1 MLSPGVSKTTPA
13 GGPVNEVS
21 PGLTGSLAARVGGI
35 GFADLRPA
43 QVERARHCLLDW
55 LGVTLAGSQE
65 DAGRIAQGVA
75 AIEGGPPSSTIV
87 GTPLRFGPQ
96 SAALANGTAAHALD
110 YDDSNFWMVG
120 HPSAPVLA
128 AALAVA
134 EARGLAGEAV
144 VEAIVAGHE
153 VAARVGLA
161 LGKAHYLA
169 GWHATGTVGTLAA
182 AAAAGRLL
190 GLDPDAM
197 EHAFGLAATQAA
209 GLKVSFGT
217 MAKPLHAGRAAAG
230 GVLAAL
236 LAEQGF
242 TAGRAAIEGHQGLA
256 ATQTPDFDPERADLE
271 LDGRLGIEGTVYKKY
286 ACCGGTHGSI
296 NALERLVG
304 DRALSADEVEEVRV
318 LVSRQMFDICCIPEP
333 RTGIEGK
340 FSIRH
345 AAALVLAGRST
356 GPSGFTD
363 EIVADPAL
371 LGLRARVEVLD
382 SGQATGHETTVTLRL
397 RDGTE
402 QTLESDARL
411 PAADDELDREWD
423 VLHRKFREL
432 ADPVLG
438 AEAAEALAGRVRA
451 VDAERDVADLLQLA
465 RTGQLD
471 AG

>member
-1 MLSPGVSKTTPA
+1 VSKTTHA
-13 GGPVNEVS
+13 GCPVTEVRQ
-21 PGLTGSLAARVGGI
+21 GLTAALATRVVGLR
-35 GFADLRPA
+35 FADLRPA
-43 QVERARHCLLDW
+43 HVERARHCLLDW

-65 DAGRIAQGVA
+65 EAGRIVQHVA
-75 AIEGGPPSSTIV
+75 VIEGGPPSSTIV
-87 GTPLRFGPQ
+87 GTPHRFGPQ

-128 AALAVA
+128 AALGVA
-134 EARGLAGEAV
+134 EARGLGGEPV
-144 VEAIVAGHE
+144 IEAIVVGHE

-161 LGKAHYLA
+161 LGNAHYLA

-197 EHAFGLAATQAA
+197 EYAFGLAATQAA

-217 MAKPLHAGRAAAG
+217 MAKPLHAGRAAAA

-242 TAGRAAIEGHQGLA
+242 TAGRASIEGHQGLA
-256 ATQTPDFDPERADLE
+256 ATQTPDFDPERADVE

-296 NALERLVG
+296 NALQRLVG
-304 DRALSADEVEEVRV
+304 ARALTADEVELVRV

-345 AAALVLAGRST
+345 AASLVLAGRST

-363 EIVADPAL
+363 EVVGDPDL
-371 LGLRARVEVLD
+371 LGLRARVEVLE
-382 SGQATGHETTVTLRL
+382 SGQATGQETVVTLRL

-402 QTLESDARL
+402 ETLESDARL
-411 PAADDELDREWD
+411 PATDDELNLEWA
-423 VLHRKFREL
+423 VLERKFREL
-432 ADPVLG
+432 ANPVLG
-438 AEAAEALAGRVRA
+438 ADAAEALADRMRT
-451 VDAERDVADLLQLA
+451 VDAERNIADLLVLT
-465 RTGQLD
+465 RTGPSD
-471 AG
+471 AR